1 MSGVVS
7 APADEDDF
15 VWRALGFYAWNLLA
29 AAPILEIPQTLNWKP
44 PTTLTDHLGGSL
56 LLIYKLLVIIPLI
69 SLVVGLVTVLRTP
82 RESGN

>member
-44 PTTLTDHLGGSL
+44 PTKEEL
-56 LLIYKLLVIIPLI
+56 
-69 SLVVGLVTVLRTP
+69 
-82 RESGN
+82 

>member
-1 MSGVVS
+1 MRTTSSGARS
-7 APADEDDF
+7 GST
-15 VWRALGFYAWNLLA
+15 LGTCWPP
-29 AAPILEIPQTLNWKP
+29 PILEIPQTLNWKP